1 MGVVEH
7 SARRARTQAALLS
20 HALELFE
27 AQGYEQTTAAE
38 IAAAVGVSEMTF
50 FRHFPSKAELLL
62 DDPYDDDL
70 IRAVAARPVAES
82 PVLRTVNGLRSAW
95 ATVPEPA
102 VEVVRRRARIVAATP
117 SLRAAVA
124 RNNLRTEDALVGQ
137 LVADGCDELRARAA
151 ASAVLGALTAAL
163 LWWAAQDTADLSS
176 ALEQALSVFDPVTT
190 SVSR

>member
-1 MGVVEH
+1 MFEQ
-7 SARRARTQAALLS
+7 SARRARTQAALLAR
-20 HALELFE
+20 ALELFE

-62 DDPYDDDL
+62 DDPYDADL
-70 IRAVAARPVAES
+70 IRAVAARPAGEDPLS
-82 PVLRTVNGLRSAW
+82 RTVNGLRSAW
-95 ATVPEPA
+95 ARVPEPA
-102 VEVVRRRARIVAATP
+102 VEIVRRRARIVAGTP

>member
-1 MGVVEH
+1 VVEY
-7 SARRARTQAALLS
+7 SRRRARTQAALLAR
-20 HALELFE
+20 ALELFE

-62 DDPYDDDL
+62 DDPYDADL
-70 IRAVAARPVAES
+70 IRAVAARPAGEDPLS
-82 PVLRTVNGLRSAW
+82 RTVNGLRSAW
-95 ATVPEPA
+95 ARVPEPA
-102 VEVVRRRARIVAATP
+102 VEIVRRRARIVAGTP

>member
-1 MGVVEH
+1 MVEH
-7 SARRARTQAALLS
+7 SRRRARTQAALL
-20 HALELFE
+20 ARAVELFE

-70 IRAVAARPVAES
+70 IRAVAGRPVGED

-102 VEVVRRRARIVAATP
+102 VEIVRRRARIVAATP

-163 LWWAAQDTADLSS
+163 LWWAAQETADLSS
-176 ALEQALSVFDPVTT
+176 ALEQALSVFDPVTP

>member
-1 MGVVEH
+1 MVEY
-7 SARRARTQAALLS
+7 SRRRARTQAALLAR
-20 HALELFE
+20 ALELFE

-62 DDPYDDDL
+62 DDPYDADL
-70 IRAVAARPVAES
+70 IRAVAARPAGEDPLS
-82 PVLRTVNGLRSAW
+82 RTVNGLRSAW
-95 ATVPEPA
+95 ARVPEPA
-102 VEVVRRRARIVAATP
+102 VEIVRRRARIVAGTP

>member
-1 MGVVEH
+1 MFEQ
-7 SARRARTQAALLS
+7 SARRARTQAALLAR
-20 HALELFE
+20 ALELFE

-62 DDPYDDDL
+62 DDPYDADL
-70 IRAVAARPVAES
+70 IRAVAARPAGEDPLS
-82 PVLRTVNGLRSAW
+82 RTVNGLRSAW
-95 ATVPEPA
+95 ARVPEPA
-102 VEVVRRRARIVAATP
+102 VEIVRRRARIVAGTP

-163 LWWAAQDTADLSS
+163 LWWAAQDTADLSR
-176 ALEQALSVFDPVTT
+176 ALEQALSVFDPDTT

>member
-1 MGVVEH
+1 MEH
-7 SARRARTQAALLS
+7 SRRRARTQAALLAR
-20 HALELFE
+20 ALELFE

-70 IRAVAARPVAES
+70 IRAVAARPVGED

-163 LWWAAQDTADLSS
+163 LWWAAQETADLSS